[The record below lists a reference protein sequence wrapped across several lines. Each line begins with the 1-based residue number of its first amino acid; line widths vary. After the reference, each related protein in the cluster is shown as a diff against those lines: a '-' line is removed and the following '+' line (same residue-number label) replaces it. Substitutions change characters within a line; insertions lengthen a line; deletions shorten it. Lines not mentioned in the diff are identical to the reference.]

1 MCKVHLARK
10 AAVCAKAGVDAAACG
25 RGGTAAALRAAVV
38 QRQRA
43 AVIDV
48 DGGIEIDVVI
58 SVEREFVLGVGDVG
72 IDVDVALVR
81 ACAVAGGDSHIA
93 RIQRRFNG
101 RGFALVNGDIHRVN
115 QPLATCGV
123 DVQVLVDADRR
134 SAGVDEVGF
143 QCARS
148 FGFAVLHVGNQE
160 DFSVFFLQAVGL
172 DGAGVGDYAA

>member
-1 MCKVHLARK
+1 MKGGGVAR
-10 AAVCAKAGVDAAACG
+10 
-25 RGGTAAALRAAVV
+25 
-38 QRQRA
+38 
-43 AVIDV
+43 
-48 DGGIEIDVVI
+48 
-58 SVEREFVLGVGDVG
+58 
-72 IDVDVALVR
+72 
-81 ACAVAGGDSHIA
+81 
-93 RIQRRFNG
+93 
-101 RGFALVNGDIHRVN
+101 VNGDIHRVN
-115 QPLATCGV
+115 QPLAACGV